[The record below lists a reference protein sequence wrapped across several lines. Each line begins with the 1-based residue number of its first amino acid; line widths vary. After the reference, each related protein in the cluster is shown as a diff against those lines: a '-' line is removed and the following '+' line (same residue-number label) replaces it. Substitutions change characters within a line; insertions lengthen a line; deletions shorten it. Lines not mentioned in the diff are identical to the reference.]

1 MNIPQHL
8 VSRDRS
14 QYDGP
19 VHTEQP
25 MLTLVGLLRHQ
36 QPLMQMTGDGW
47 AAVIRAARKH
57 HVLSHLSQSLQQL
70 EIELPFIAARRLL
83 RARQQDAAS
92 VLSTLLALKEL
103 LGIMASAGIRAVPL
117 KGPVLLERL
126 FGDAAIRPCQ
136 DIDLLIHPDEIDL
149 AENVLRG
156 LGYRSMAPKP
166 SLTRDWIR
174 HGVMVELHVHPHH
187 RCYFD
192 APITSIWKR
201 VRQAKFQGQPIGLLA
216 PADELISLCVHAA
229 CHRYDRLSMTVEL
242 AVAFEVLGHHVGS
255 CLPDGY
261 KAESVSGIIQ
271 LGYAMVERLNGTP
284 AIRESLPIELHP
296 EVKGRAIPLSQR
308 IWLSVLSESSPKH
321 IEWELLRLLLQLE
334 PTLTGKLRPC
344 CAHLPII
351 LSRVTQRDNELA
363 SSLGLRDH
371 GAALLIRQIRLVWML
386 SNLVGQ
392 RLQAVFLVCYT
403 LVRVKGERM
412 Q

>member
-1 MNIPQHL
+1 
-8 VSRDRS
+8 
-14 QYDGP
+14 
-19 VHTEQP
+19 

-166 SLTRDWIR
+166 SVTRDWIR

-187 RCYFD
+187 LCYFD

-201 VRQAKFQGQPIGLLA
+201 VRQAKFQDQPIWLLA
-216 PADELISLCVHAA
+216 PADELISLCMHATR
-229 CHRYDRLSMTVEL
+229 HRYDRLSMLVEL
-242 AVAFEVLGHHVGS
+242 AAAFEVLGHHVGS
-255 CLPDGY
+255 GLPDGY
-261 KAESVSGIIQ
+261 KDESVSGIIQ
-271 LGYAMVERLNGTP
+271 LSYAMVELLTGTP
-284 AIRESLPIELHP
+284 ATRESLPSKLHP
-296 EVKGRAIPLSQR
+296 EVKGRALLLSQR
-308 IWLSVLSESSPKH
+308 VWQAVLSESLLEH
-321 IEWELLRLLLQLE
+321 IEWEQLCLLLQLE
-334 PTLTGKLRPC
+334 PTLTGKLRLC
-344 CAHLPII
+344 YVHLPMI
-351 LSRVTQRDNELA
+351 LSRAVPKDIELA
-363 SSLGLRDH
+363 ASLGLH
-371 GAALLIRQIRLVWML
+371 GYGAALLVRQIRLVRML

-392 RLQAVFLVCYT
+392 RLQSGFLFAMPSFAS
-403 LVRVKGERM
+403 RVNGCSSAEEAGSRS
-412 Q
+412 